1 MVEGASDLLAIAA
14 LEDLRVDLQGD
25 FRVGVADLG
34 DDVDG
39 YAAVVQDAS
48 ELAHALPG
56 AGE

>member
-39 YAAVVQDAS
+39 YAAQDAS
-48 ELAHALPG
+48 ELADALPV